1 MMGDVAKQRTVEHA
15 PPRPPAPSAADH
27 SRSESVW
34 VRTIV
39 GWHIAFWLM
48 LAVVAASLLT
58 ADGVTA
64 RQVLGSLAALG
75 AVGLAYAWL
84 TRTPGHERVR
94 RNGYVYLTVLC
105 AAVLTLLAL
114 NPGVAFFLFLA
125 YPQVWFLA
133 DRLVDGIAWSVVLST
148 CALAGFGLRFGFSA
162 EVMQDIAPDMAVS
175 LAVSLVLGIWISRVI
190 DQSEQRAD
198 LIAELER
205 TRTELGQ
212 AQHAAGVVAE
222 RERMA
227 RDIHDT
233 LAQGF
238 TSVIALA
245 QAERARLAAGGDDAP
260 RLALLEETAR
270 ENLGEARALV
280 AAFAPVDLQGSGL
293 VDALRRLSDRFTA
306 ETGVPVRLE
315 LPPGPSDGELGTAE
329 AVVLLRVAQ
338 EALSNVRRH
347 AGAAQVTL
355 RLRRQGDGTGVEVAD
370 DGAGFD
376 VDAVAG
382 SSFGLSGMRSRVE
395 EVGGLLAVSSRPG
408 GGTRVTVSLP

>member
-1 MMGDVAKQRTVEHA
+1 
-15 PPRPPAPSAADH
+15 
-27 SRSESVW
+27 
-34 VRTIV
+34 
-39 GWHIAFWLM
+39 
-48 LAVVAASLLT
+48 
-58 ADGVTA
+58 
-64 RQVLGSLAALG
+64 
-75 AVGLAYAWL
+75 
-84 TRTPGHERVR
+84 
-94 RNGYVYLTVLC
+94 
-105 AAVLTLLAL
+105 
-114 NPGVAFFLFLA
+114 
-125 YPQVWFLA
+125 
-133 DRLVDGIAWSVVLST
+133 
-148 CALAGFGLRFGFSA
+148 
-162 EVMQDIAPDMAVS
+162 
-175 LAVSLVLGIWISRVI
+175 
-190 DQSEQRAD
+190 
-198 LIAELER
+198 
-205 TRTELGQ
+205 
-212 AQHAAGVVAE
+212 VVAE